1 MVIYISIHDNMK
13 TLEALDILGRYD
25 REGHTVWSLSDLRV
39 VFPEAPETF
48 RKTLGRLCANRIL
61 TRVSRGV
68 YVFGRTVRD
77 RRAVFGE
84 LIGALRAGEYCF
96 ESLDS
101 AASEWGIVSQTP
113 LGGLTVMTTGRS
125 GSFETPYG
133 PVEFVHTDASV
144 NEILANTIPRDGFI
158 PLATRDYTV
167 HGLRRCGRIG
177 GLREALAV
185 ADGEEG
191 QP

>member
-48 RKTLGRLCANRIL
+48 RKTLGRLCANRVL

-68 YVFGRTVRD
+68 YAFARTARD

-96 ESLDS
+96 ESLES
-101 AASEWGIVSQTP
+101 AACAWGI
-113 LGGLTVMTTGRS
+113 
-125 GSFETPYG
+125 F
-133 PVEFVHTDASV
+133 
-144 NEILANTIPRDGFI
+144 
-158 PLATRDYTV
+158 
-167 HGLRRCGRIG
+167 RIV
-177 GLREALAV
+177 ALA
-185 ADGEEG
+185 
-191 QP
+191 P

>member
-1 MVIYISIHDNMK
+1 MK
-13 TLEALDILGRYD
+13 TLEALEILERYD
-25 REGHTVWSLSDLRV
+25 REGHTVWSLSDLRIV
-39 VFPEAPETF
+39 LPEAPETF
-48 RKTLGRLCANRIL
+48 RKTLGRLCANRVL

-68 YVFGRTVRD
+68 YVFGRTARD

-84 LIGALRAGEYCF
+84 LIGALRTGEYCF

-101 AASEWGIVSQTP
+101 AASEWGIVQQSP

-167 HGLRRCGRIG
+167 HGLRRCGRVG
-177 GLREALAV
+177 GLREALAI
-185 ADGEEG
+185 DDEEEG
-191 QP
+191 RS